1 MRGRRFVALATLLAA
16 AACATARPDFEQ
28 SFTEHTQSRQ
38 AWWRLLVTRY
48 GCNIDA
54 VRMAARSSAQAFAPG
69 AEVCLA
75 AAFVAPER
83 VRSWQ
88 TSRGIREE
96 WEYVA
101 AAVGS
106 RYGRQ
111 GPAGRCT
118 LSFEG
123 PREQAL
129 RVVNVV
135 C

>member
-1 MRGRRFVALATLLAA
+1 
-16 AACATARPDFEQ
+16 
-28 SFTEHTQSRQ
+28 
-38 AWWRLLVTRY
+38 
-48 GCNIDA
+48 
-54 VRMAARSSAQAFAPG
+54 MAARSSAQAAVVG

-83 VRSWQ
+83 VRAWQ
-88 TSRGIREE
+88 TPRGIREE

-118 LSFEG
+118 MSFEG

-129 RVVNVV
+129 RVTNRA